1 MATEF
6 TQDAVLQFLIAR
18 GGRVKNRELIDHF
31 RSRFSSASFRETL
44 KRFVDALAVVRL
56 EDGDKFVCVRRRF
69 RGPVMLLRTDGPF
82 NLNMAVG
89 SGEDA
94 ALGEEGDAGGK
105 LSAVTSSDDAMIE
118 GRTKDTDSSPAQP
131 SQPAQLTNPGPAEP
145 AELRRGEDASP
156 AGEDSTCPNQD
167 LDVVVKGE
175 DPEHASQI
183 ASRRRP
189 SKGPGRGLLA
199 LSEGGEKD
207 GVQDSGNVAGEG
219 NTPKGSRKSFLEA
232 MMSSSPQ
239 VRTLVHRTSQ
249 GNMAPRGK
257 EGEPAACRDEDCA
270 SVMLD
275 PLEHEWMLCASD
287 GEWESL
293 RRLLARE
300 PSLVTKRDFVTG
312 FTCLHWAAKQ
322 GKQELFATLVGFAK
336 EHGVPLNVNAR
347 SGAGYTPLH
356 LAAMHNHAEVVK
368 LLVGAFEADVELR
381 DHSGRKA
388 SQYLSPTAAGD
399 IKDIIGACGDAD
411 AEGAES
417 AGGRWRLPRVLHAN
431 LNPLRLLSAPD
442 DGECDAGGGPRPRS
456 LYRKS
461 SIGRIKLN
469 RGRFKT
475 QIVHSTSFRESE
487 EGDESLKS
495 PVKSRPMS
503 NLFG

>member
-156 AGEDSTCPNQD
+156 
-167 LDVVVKGE
+167 
-175 DPEHASQI
+175 
-183 ASRRRP
+183 
-189 SKGPGRGLLA
+189 
-199 LSEGGEKD
+199 
-207 GVQDSGNVAGEG
+207 
-219 NTPKGSRKSFLEA
+219 
-232 MMSSSPQ
+232 
-239 VRTLVHRTSQ
+239 
-249 GNMAPRGK
+249 
-257 EGEPAACRDEDCA
+257 GEPAACRDEDCA